1 MKTKTEEMRSE
12 EAERETKEREQM
24 KKLMAEYKRKVNKEM
39 EKHVKEMEDEKLK
52 EVLREIE
59 EAQAKHPGEKRKAA
73 KSITKINEK
82 HWDELYQGDIVL
94 SVEQAQYLLDTVTK
108 NGQQKANSQ
117 AENGAER
124 REKRGTDQN
133 GKKETFP
140 ILKWPLLTIPF
151 SFHSIIP
158 DKLRQEIHFAIQLWN
173 RNTCLSMVEHG
184 PSSPG
189 IQFINVSG
197 KGCSSWVGR
206 RSEPTHQQQIYLEY
220 PDCYLSGIIAH
231 EIGHALGLTHEHQRY
246 DRDTYVWY
254 IADNVKLEKIGN
266 FDKLA
271 TERSED
277 HKTPYDLGSVMHYG
291 AKGASTNDKHTLI
304 PKAGAHYINT
314 IGQRFGPSFGDF
326 LLMNKYYCGLQLLP
340 DGSSINT
347 EVCFKNVMCEND
359 GFQKPK
365 SCTEC
370 ICPTGYAGNL
380 CEKVDTDGYAPAGV
394 TNNCK
399 GAIFIA
405 TSEWQD
411 LHGEIGSDSLDS
423 STDHAYCHWQILA
436 EIGQLISIQVL
447 AIGDTCED
455 ACESGNTEIRT
466 EANKGISGLRLCCL
480 SDLGSTGQLEI
491 SAPYGYA
498 MISLYSFYKVQR
510 FHLRFMQ
517 HED

>member
-1 MKTKTEEMRSE
+1 MKTQTEEMRSE
-12 EAERETKEREQM
+12 EAERKTKEREQV
-24 KKLMAEYKRKVNKEM
+24 KKLLAEYKRKVNKEM
-39 EKHVKEMEDEKLK
+39 EKHEKEMEKDEKRKKL
-52 EVLREIE
+52 LREIE

-73 KSITKINEK
+73 KSITEINEK
-82 HWDELYQGDIVL
+82 HWDELYQGDIEL
-94 SVEQAQYLLDTVTK
+94 SVEQAQYLLDTVT
-108 NGQQKANSQ
+108 
-117 AENGAER
+117 NGAER

-158 DKLRQEIHFAIQLWN
+158 DRLRQEIHFAIQLWN
-173 RNTCLSMVEHG
+173 RNTCLSMVEHC
-184 PSSPG
+184 PSSSG

-197 KGCSSWVGR
+197 KGCKSWVG
-206 RSEPTHQQQIYLEY
+206 SKSGANHQQQIYLEY
-220 PDCYLSGIIAH
+220 PGCYQSGIIAH

-246 DRDTYVWY
+246 RDTFVWY
-254 IADNVKLEKIGN
+254 IPDNVKLEEIGN

-271 TERSED
+271 TERNED
-277 HKTPYDLGSVMHYG
+277 HKMPYDLGSVMHYG
-291 AKGASTNDKHTLI
+291 AK
-304 PKAGAHYINT
+304 
-314 IGQRFGPSFGDF
+314 
-326 LLMNKYYCGLQLLP
+326 
-340 DGSSINT
+340 
-347 EVCFKNVMCEND
+347 VCFKNVMCEND

-370 ICPTGYAGNL
+370 ICPPGYAGNL
-380 CEKVDTDGYAPAGV
+380 CENVDTDGYAPAGV
-394 TNNCK
+394 TNTCK
-399 GAIFIA
+399 GAILIA
-405 TSEWQD
+405 TSDWQD

-436 EIGQLISIQVL
+436 EIGQVISIQVL
-447 AIGDTCED
+447 AIGDACED

-466 EANKGISGLRLCCL
+466 EANKGISGLRLCCH

-491 SAPYGYA
+491 AAPYGYA